1 MVTVGR
7 RNLLIGSA
15 LLPAT
20 LAVARPVLAENHASA
35 GPSGRAR
42 AFQLGD
48 LQVTTLLSGTAP
60 NDDPKKIFAS
70 EVPQDEFAAVSAENF
85 LRTDAL
91 QFYYTPTLVRTGDAT
106 ILFDTGLSAES
117 LVGPLADAG
126 VSADDVTHVVITHMH
141 PDHIGGMTREDG
153 SLAYPNANYLTGA
166 IEFDSNGHGKNEVF
180 EAKVRPFAER
190 FGFLKDGDSVAPGVT
205 ATAAF
210 GHTAGHMVYRLESG
224 GQQLLLVADLVGHY
238 VWSFA
243 NPDWTMLYD
252 ADKAQA
258 NATRR
263 RVLDML
269 ATDKI
274 PMIGYHMPFPAAGFV
289 EMRSSGFRFVPVSY
303 QLMG

>member
-1 MVTVGR
+1 MTTINR
-7 RNLLIGSA
+7 RHVLIGGS
-15 LLPAT
+15 LLPAA
-20 LAVARPVLAENHASA
+20 LARGRPAMAESHASVA
-35 GPSGRAR
+35 PGARAR
-42 AFQLGD
+42 GFTLGD
-48 LQVTTLLSGTAP
+48 MQVTTLLSGTAP
-60 NDDPKKIFAS
+60 SDDPKKIFAS
-70 EVPQDEFAAVSAENF
+70 EVPMDEFKAVSDDNF
-85 LRTDAL
+85 LRTDLL
-91 QFYYTPTLVRTGDAT
+91 QFYYTPTLVRTGNAT

-117 LVGPLADAG
+117 LAGPLAEAG
-126 VSADDVTHVVITHMH
+126 VNADDVTHVVITHMH

-166 IEFDSNGHGKNEVF
+166 IEFDTNGHGNNEVF

-190 FGFLKDGDSVAPGVT
+190 FGFLNDSNTVAPGVT

-210 GHTAGHMVYRLESG
+210 GHTAGHMIYRLESG

-289 EMRSSGFRFVPVSY
+289 ETRDAGFRFVPVSY
-303 QLMG
+303 QMMG

>member
-1 MVTVGR
+1 MTTVNR
-7 RNLLIGSA
+7 RHLLIGGS
-15 LLPAT
+15 LLPAA
-20 LAVARPVLAENHASA
+20 LAGGRPAMAESHASDA
-35 GPSGRAR
+35 PGARAR
-42 AFQLGD
+42 GFKLGD
-48 LQVTTLLSGTAP
+48 MQVTTLLSGTAP
-60 NDDPKKIFAS
+60 SDDPKKIFAS
-70 EVPQDEFAAVSAENF
+70 EVPMDEFTAVSDDNF
-85 LRTDAL
+85 LRTDLL
-91 QFYYTPTLVRTGDAT
+91 QFYYTPTLVRTGNAT

-117 LVGPLADAG
+117 LAGPLAEAG
-126 VSADDVTHVVITHMH
+126 VNANDITHVVITHMH
-141 PDHIGGMTREDG
+141 PDHIGGMTRENG

-166 IEFDSNGHGKNEVF
+166 MEFDTNGHGNNEVF

-190 FGFLKDGDSVAPGVT
+190 FGFLNDGNAVAPGVT

-210 GHTAGHMVYRLESG
+210 GHTAGHMIYRLESS

-289 EMRSSGFRFVPVSY
+289 ETRDAGFRFVPVSY
-303 QLMG
+303 QMMG

>member
-1 MVTVGR
+1 MER
-7 RNLLIGSA
+7 RDLLIGGA

-20 LAVARPVLAENHASA
+20 LASSRPVFAEAH
-35 GPSGRAR
+35 GPSIPGGRTR
-42 AFQLGD
+42 SFQLGEM
-48 LQVTTLLSGTAP
+48 QVTTLLSGTAP

-70 EVPQDEFAAVSAENF
+70 EVPTDEFAAVSTENF
-85 LRTDAL
+85 LRTDVL
-91 QFYYTPTLVRTGDAT
+91 QFYYTPTLVRTGGAN

-117 LVGPLADAG
+117 LAGPLAEAG
-126 VSADDVTHVVITHMH
+126 THADDISHVVITHMH

-166 IEFDSNGHGKNEVF
+166 IEFDTNGHGKHAVF

-190 FGFLKDGDSVAPGVT
+190 FGFLNDGDAVASGVT
-205 ATAAF
+205 ATTAF
-210 GHTAGHMVYRLESG
+210 GHTAGHMIYRLESG
-224 GQQLLLVADLVGHY
+224 GQQLFLVADLVGHY

-263 RVLDML
+263 NVLDML

-274 PMIGYHMPFPAAGFV
+274 AMIGYHMPFPAAGFV
-289 EMRSSGFRFVPVSY
+289 ETRGEGFRFVPVSY